1 MGAGLFITFEGG
13 EGSGK
18 TSVIRAVQ
26 QALEAA
32 GRPVK
37 VTREPGGVAIAEQIR
52 AVILD
57 TANTAMDARTEALLY
72 AAARR
77 QHLVE
82 VIEPA
87 LDRGEVLL
95 CDRFLDSSLVYQ
107 GVARGLGVDE
117 VWAINRF
124 AIDSFMPTITIY
136 LDIEPAVGLARIQ
149 ANAARE
155 INRLDL
161 ESLAFHEKIRAGYL
175 QLAEA
180 HADRIQVVDASP
192 SLDIVVADV
201 LARVQQALGDWS

>member
-1 MGAGLFITFEGG
+1 
-13 EGSGK
+13 
-18 TSVIRAVQ
+18 
-26 QALEAA
+26 LEAA

-87 LDRGEVLL
+87 LARGEVLL

-192 SLDIVVADV
+192 SLDIVVAAV